1 MAVIGL
7 IFKGGDSVIRPD
19 MITTDWEDEEDAEAF
34 YDSYSDYSQEEW
46 DELDLF
52 GNGSGFEYDGEG
64 LYEDDPDLPF

>member
-1 MAVIGL
+1 M
-7 IFKGGDSVIRPD
+7 IRPD

-52 GNGSGFEYDGEG
+52 GNGFEYDGEG

>member
-1 MAVIGL
+1 M
-7 IFKGGDSVIRPD
+7 IRPD

-52 GNGSGFEYDGEG
+52 GNGSGFGYDGEG